1 MSIGSEVTSSLPFLI
16 LEICIFFFLA
26 FLEAYQFYIFFSKNQ
41 FFVLIFSINF
51 QFSIS
56 LVSALNVISFL
67 LILNLFFVFF
77 VCCQFLQV
85 KSQIIS
91 LRSFSF
97 SNICIFSTINLPLST
112 AFAVSPNHQNHH
124 CVQQCLQAWNF
135 PFVSDKLNPFSQS
148 CRTTPPYGLSF
159 LQSRISVPLH
169 IR

>member
-1 MSIGSEVTSSLPFLI
+1 MSIGTEVMSSLPFLI

-51 QFSIS
+51 VFNFIGFSS
-56 LVSALNVISFL
+56 KC
-67 LILNLFFVFF
+67 NLFSSYFESVFCFF

-91 LRSFSF
+91 LKSFSF

-112 AFAVSPNHQNHH
+112 AFAVSQNHQNHH

-159 LQSRISVPLH
+159 LQSRMSVPLH